1 MEKMIKWKVFK
12 KDILCEFLS
21 EFKFDSEY
29 YNPELS
35 VDLYLDIIK
44 ALDYFDKE
52 TYLIKMEKD
61 ND

>member
-1 MEKMIKWKVFK
+1 MIKWKVFK
-12 KDILCEFLS
+12 EYSLFEFLS
-21 EFKFDSEY
+21 KFDSEY

-52 TYLIKMEKD
+52 TYLIKME
-61 ND
+61 